1 MKVVIGL
8 GNPGKEY
15 DNTRHN
21 AGRMAVEY
29 FVKKNGLKDFI
40 LDKKSN
46 SLISKNPKILAV
58 LPETFMNKSG
68 FSAAKLFKAKKPSSA
83 KASKGEENK
92 DLIVVHD
99 DLDLPLGKIKISYG
113 KNSGGHKGVESIMR
127 ALKTKNFVRIRVGM
141 ISGKNKPSDI
151 LKFIVGKF
159 KPEEEK
165 TFKKVLKKI
174 AEALAVITEHSPE
187 RAMSEFN

>member
-1 MKVVIGL
+1 MKTIIGL

-21 AGRMAVEY
+21 AGRMAVEH
-29 FVKKNGLKDFI
+29 FAQKNDLSEFKF
-40 LDKKSN
+40 DKKSN
-46 SLISKNPKILAV
+46 ALVSKGEKILAV

-68 FSAAKLFKAKKPSSA
+68 FSAAKLVKTKK
-83 KASKGEENK
+83 ENK
-92 DLIVVHD
+92 DLIIVHD

-127 ALKTKNFVRIRVGM
+127 ALKTKNFVRIRVGV
-141 ISGKNKPSDI
+141 ISGKSKPADI

-159 KPEEEK
+159 KPAEEK
-165 TFKKVLKKI
+165 EFKKVLKKT
-174 AEALAVITEHSPE
+174 AEALAVIIDHSPE
-187 RAMSEFN
+187 RAQSLFN